1 MELRRSNA
9 ASAVPNKKKYDRK
22 KCQSL
27 MLRLKKESEQPTM
40 TKLLRSKDRKVA
52 NLVTPNGKQA
62 SIANTFGLPA
72 GKAYSCPGATSV
84 CETVCYAGKLEKVF
98 PTVKKNLLH
107 NWELLKDADGETMV
121 RLLNEIISDF
131 NDECEKR
138 NAPKQFRIHWDGD
151 FFNDTYTYAWKMI
164 IDKYPDIQ
172 FWVYTRVKSAA
183 IILNHVPNL
192 SLYYST
198 DSENKAIG
206 ITLKN
211 DHGVSLAYLAKNFQI
226 GQADMKELTGKVG
239 AKCPENKKAI
249 PLISQKGSACA
260 TCKLCIYEKSDIV
273 FSATKK

>member
-1 MELRRSNA
+1 MS
-9 ASAVPNKKKYDRK
+9 VPHAKIKERK
-22 KCQSL
+22 
-27 MLRLKKESEQPTM
+27 RVATM

-52 NLVTPNGKQA
+52 NAVTPNGKQA

-84 CETVCYAGKLEKVF
+84 CESVCYAGKLEKVF

-107 NWELLKDADGETMV
+107 NWELIKDADGETMV
-121 RLLNEIISDF
+121 RLLNEMIIDF
-131 NDECEKR
+131 KADCVKR
-138 NAPKQFRIHWDGD
+138 NAPMQFRIHWDGD
-151 FFNDTYTYAWKMI
+151 FFNDTYTYAWKVI
-164 IDKYPDIQ
+164 VDKHQDIQ

-183 IILNHVPNL
+183 LILKDVSNL

-206 ITLKN
+206 IGLKT
-211 DHGVSLAYLAKNFQI
+211 DHGISLAYLAKNFLI
-226 GQADMKELTGKVG
+226 GQEDMKELTGKPG
-239 AKCPENKKAI
+239 AKCPENKKVI

>member
-1 MELRRSNA
+1 
-9 ASAVPNKKKYDRK
+9 
-22 KCQSL
+22 
-27 MLRLKKESEQPTM
+27 M

-107 NWELLKDADGETMV
+107 NWELLKDADHDTMEE
-121 RLLNEIISDF
+121 LLSEMINDF
-131 NDECEKR
+131 RNDCVKR
-138 NAPKQFRIHWDGD
+138 NAKMLFRIHWDGD
-151 FFNDTYTYAWKMI
+151 FFNDTYAFAWKHVI
-164 IDKYPDIQ
+164 LNNPDIQ

-183 IILNHVPNL
+183 VMLKDIDNL

-198 DSENKAIG
+198 DSENKDTG
-206 ITLKN
+206 IDLKN
-211 DHGVSLAYLAKNFQI
+211 THGIRLAYLAKNFAI
-226 GQADMKELTGKVG
+226 GQADMKALTNKPG
-239 AKCPENKKAI
+239 AKCPENLKSI
-249 PLISQKGSACA
+249 PLISQKGSACVS
-260 TCKLCIYEKSDIV
+260 CGLCVYSKADIV